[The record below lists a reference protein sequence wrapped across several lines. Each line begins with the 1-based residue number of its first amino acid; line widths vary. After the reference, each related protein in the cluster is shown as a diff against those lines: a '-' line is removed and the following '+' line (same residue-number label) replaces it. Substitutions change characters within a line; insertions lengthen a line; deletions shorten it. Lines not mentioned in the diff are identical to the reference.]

1 MSHQSPE
8 VRSWSDLTQSDKFKC
23 KSCGDECCV
32 IEETF
37 DYAGSHCTHGA
48 SGTHRTGIYVSD
60 CCLSDY
66 DEAQAVDMT
75 FGEGE

>member
-1 MSHQSPE
+1 MNTSKKP
-8 VRSWSDLTQSDKFKC
+8 DIKC
-23 KSCGDECCV
+23 VECGEPCGT

-37 DYAGSHCTHGA
+37 DYSGTHCTHGI

-66 DEAQAVDMT
+66 IEMDDFDYDPT
-75 FGEGE
+75 P